1 MMKRTLLV
9 LAIVALLTTGAF
21 GQIVLGITGMQY
33 YQKDAAGNLP
43 TLSQAWADFK
53 DGTGVYWGG
62 YGELIL
68 HKLGLGLSFNQQTYP
83 NMDPAYPQLDM
94 WNYDVNFFLSYHILG
109 GRSLIDP
116 FLQAGVGKVAYDY
129 KDKEAAKLLYTGLTD
144 DPLFASLYTDF
155 GFGLGINLGGIGI
168 FAKGMWNIQSNEPV
182 VSEQGNVAILSW
194 PVMPFKWV
202 FGAKLIL

>member
-21 GQIVLGITGMQY
+21 GQVVLGVTGVQY
-33 YQKDAAGNLP
+33 YEKVDGNLP
-43 TLSQAWADFK
+43 TLSQAWSDFR

-62 YGELIL
+62 YGEIIL
-68 HKLGLGLSFNQQTYP
+68 HNLGLGLSFNQQTFADP
-83 NMDPAYPQLDM
+83 VDPAYDM

-116 FLQAGVGKVAYDY
+116 FLQAGVGEMAYDY
-129 KDKEAAKLLYTGLTD
+129 KNKDAARAGDYPDLTD
-144 DPLFASLYTDF
+144 DPLFASIYTDF
-155 GFGLGINLGGIGI
+155 GLGLGINLGGIGI
-168 FAKGMWNIQSNEPV
+168 FAKGMWNVQSDKPLYSQTGDVPLFE
-182 VSEQGNVAILSW
+182 W
-194 PVMPFKWV
+194 PIMPFKWV

>member
-1 MMKRTLLV
+1 MKRTLLV

-21 GQIVLGITGMQY
+21 GQIVLGITGVQY
-33 YQKDAAGNLP
+33 YEKDT

-68 HKLGLGLSFNQQTYP
+68 HRLGLGLSFNQQTYSNSDILSP
-83 NMDPAYPQLDM
+83 DYGLDM

-109 GRSLIDP
+109 GRSFIDP
-116 FLQAGVGKVAYDY
+116 FLQAGVGEIAYDY
-129 KDKEAAKLLYTGLTD
+129 KDKAAARLVYPDLTD
-144 DPLFASLYTDF
+144 DPLFGSIYTDF

-168 FAKGMWNIQSNEPV
+168 FAKGMWNVQSDKPLYSQTNSGVE
-182 VSEQGNVAILSW
+182 IFSW

>member
-1 MMKRTLLV
+1 MKRTLLV

-21 GQIVLGITGMQY
+21 GQIVLGITGVQY
-33 YQKDAAGNLP
+33 YEKDASGNLP
-43 TLSQAWADFK
+43 TLSQAWDDFK

-68 HKLGLGLSFNQQTYP
+68 HKLGLGLSFNQQTFS
-83 NMDPAYPQLDM
+83 DPIPALDM

-109 GRSLIDP
+109 GRSFIDP
-116 FLQAGVGKVAYDY
+116 FLQAGIGEMAYDY
-129 KDKEAAKLLYTGLTD
+129 KDKAAAAAELSTSFTE
-144 DPLFASLYTDF
+144 DPLFASIYYDF

-168 FAKGMWNIQSNEPV
+168 FAKGMWNVQSNEPITA
-182 VSEQGNVAILSW
+182 QDNYTTLFPW